1 MQWQLSVN
9 SATRACPE
17 RWLSEWEESLYGVDE
32 CKGIP
37 IRSALGRLWGFDF
50 LWPPARLPIADIVVG
65 QASGI
70 LPTPAEGVIEYSFG
84 DRDDPQPGIV
94 VGAQG
99 KSKEAGLPASLAA
112 TRFFSLRPMDRQH
125 TPVTLYRPTIFRR
138 LD

>member
-1 MQWQLSVN
+1 MALTNVKGFPFAPLWAGS
-9 SATRACPE
+9 
-17 RWLSEWEESLYGVDE
+17 GV
-32 CKGIP
+32 
-37 IRSALGRLWGFDF
+37 LTF